1 MAATIKSDA
10 TLRAIK
16 PPASGRV
23 FYRDQRVPSLQLQ
36 VTSRGTMTWY
46 VVAKF
51 QGKAARF
58 NLGHYGQASGAGV
71 SLEDAREAAQVHAE
85 KLRAGIHP
93 HREQEDAEVRRKD
106 TFAAVRDRFLR
117 VYAAKKKPRTHVAYK
132 QALESKRLQAWEQKP
147 VYEITRKDVIDLID
161 QIAEQDEKLIMAN
174 RQLAYLRKFF
184 NWCAE
189 KGILAESESVP
200 TDRVKPPL
208 AKEQPRTRWLS
219 VAEIKLLW
227 EVAGGQDYPF
237 GPFVQLMLAT
247 GQRRDEL
254 VNMQWADV
262 DGDRWTQSDN
272 KGGRTH
278 IVPLH
283 PLAKGILAD
292 LPRFKNATL
301 LFSTTTTTPVSGFSK
316 YKKRLDKAI
325 AAAKVQHKLEGV
337 FDAHW
342 TLHDLRRTMTT
353 HLRQMRIDRDVCSR
367 LLNHAP
373 KGITAKVYDQWEM
386 LDEKTEAMNAW
397 GSFLE
402 RTINGNPDN
411 VVKLRTSK

>member
-1 MAATIKSDA
+1 M
-10 TLRAIK
+10 
-16 PPASGRV
+16 
-23 FYRDQRVPSLQLQ
+23 
-36 VTSRGTMTWY
+36 
-46 VVAKF
+46 
-51 QGKAARF
+51 
-58 NLGHYGQASGAGV
+58 
-71 SLEDAREAAQVHAE
+71 
-85 KLRAGIHP
+85 
-93 HREQEDAEVRRKD
+93 
-106 TFAAVRDRFLR
+106 
-117 VYAAKKKPRTHVAYK
+117 
-132 QALESKRLQAWEQKP
+132 
-147 VYEITRKDVIDLID
+147 
-161 QIAEQDEKLIMAN
+161 
-174 RQLAYLRKFF
+174 
-184 NWCAE
+184 
-189 KGILAESESVP
+189 
-200 TDRVKPPL
+200 
-208 AKEQPRTRWLS
+208 
-219 VAEIKLLW
+219 LW

-386 LDEKTEAMNAW
+386 LDERPEAGECVDRSSSAPSTAIPTTW
-397 GSFLE
+397 
-402 RTINGNPDN
+402 
-411 VVKLRTSK
+411 